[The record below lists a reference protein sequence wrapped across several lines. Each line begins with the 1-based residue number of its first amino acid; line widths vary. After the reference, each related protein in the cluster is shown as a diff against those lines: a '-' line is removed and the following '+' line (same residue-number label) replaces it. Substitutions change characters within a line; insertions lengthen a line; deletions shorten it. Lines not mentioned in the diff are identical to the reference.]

1 MENKFTKIQN
11 TIDAML
17 ASGQQVPPALMDA
30 YAKIIQQEIAVAS
43 ATDKSSPASQD
54 YYDSIVKHE
63 DYSTITKNTLMDDD
77 FYKFLFHAP
86 LYRGQEHKYVP
97 ENKID
102 FVVTKIE
109 MIAKE
114 IGGTELLRQFKRL
127 CKAKKEE
134 VKETFIE
141 NQKKALKERERMM
154 AADGNLTKF
163 QDLPE
168 NSTGNKYVGFEWS
181 TSLGFVAKE
190 EGDKK
195 IKIVTACELP
205 ALINRQV
212 VDIDGNTSTDMEKFE
227 LLFVDSQNRWRT
239 IVAERGQLVNSRR
252 VIELASYGL
261 GIDSKMAPLFSNY
274 MLSMLSEQAT
284 RGGFPQAKS
293 TKKLMLKIN
302 GKFTASYQDKD
313 LIFTEAEKFPGL
325 IKSLVPAGD
334 KKDWYEGI
342 KKLRKAAHNQDFNY
356 ILATMFTPV
365 IVSMLQTQGFVCE
378 IYGESQ
384 TGKSAMLKICSTVWG
399 GYADRESYIFSAN
412 ATDCFTENILAAL
425 NAMPFVIDDFN
436 EIEDDKKR
444 QIVQKIMM
452 IANGRGRGRSN
463 RNLEQ
468 NLSSF
473 ELTSTIGAEEP
484 ISTYLTNGG
493 AHNRLI
499 SKRFSVH
506 RGCVPWYKENGDSAV
521 GDVLRFFSGNHGHAG
536 IDFINEINK
545 MDKKEIE
552 KIKDNFDSELRKS
565 ARASGKSDGQVQPLS
580 IIMTASHLI
589 NELLFHDGV
598 ELSYDDAIACMTNAD
613 TVDPAMR
620 FYHAIENRFALN
632 YDKFAGTHDDPFYDR
647 SPENFRGGFWGVYNE
662 KNVTIETPDG
672 EKRPAVQRILNIMPA
687 ILEKWAMEERVNIA
701 MFYNC
706 MRDRGLLQSEKGRNT
721 KKVPVKHLGTTAAT
735 RMVQLILP
743 TMTTDDVGSAWD
755 DDDNQEQNHDIANQ
769 DKADNSD
776 DFPTEW
782 TDNNNN
788 KTIPFM
794 RAAGEIKEIRDIRE
808 YMQYN
813 PEEDPFADIN

>member
-17 ASGQQVPPALMDA
+17 SSGQQIPPALMDA

-43 ATDKSSPASQD
+43 ATDKSAPASQD
-54 YYDSIVKHE
+54 YYDSIVKHK
-63 DYSTITKNTLMDDD
+63 DFTTITKNTLMDDD

-127 CKAKKEE
+127 CKAKKAE

-141 NQKKALKERERMM
+141 NQKKELKERERMM

-168 NSTGNKYVGFEWS
+168 NSTGNKYVGWEWS

-195 IKIVTACELP
+195 IKIVTACKLP

-227 LLFVDSQNRWRT
+227 LLFVDSQNQWRT

-261 GIDSKMAPLFSNY
+261 GIDSKMATLFSNY

-293 TKKLMLKIN
+293 TKKLMLKID

-325 IKSLVPAGD
+325 MKSLVPAGE

-365 IVSMLQTQGFVCE
+365 IVSILQTQGFVCE

-552 KIKDNFDSELRKS
+552 KIKDNFDSELRKR
-565 ARASGKSDGQVQPLS
+565 ARAAGKSDGQVQPLS

-598 ELSYDDAIACMTNAD
+598 ELSYDDAIVCMTNAD
-613 TVDPAMR
+613 TVDPSMR

-632 YDKFAGTHDDPFYDR
+632 YDKFEGTHDDTFYDR
-647 SPENFRGGFWGVYNE
+647 SPENFRGGFWGIYKE

-687 ILEKWAMEERVNIA
+687 ILEKWAKEEHVNIA
-701 MFYNC
+701 MFYDC
-706 MRDRGLLQSEKGRNT
+706 MRDRGLLRSERGRNT
-721 KKVPVKHLGTTAAT
+721 KKIPIKHLGTSGT

-743 TMTTDDVGSAWD
+743 TMTTDDIGAAWD
-755 DDDNQEQNHDIANQ
+755 DDDDNQKQNQDTANQ
-769 DKADNSD
+769 DNVDNSD

-788 KTIPFM
+788 NSKTVPFM
-794 RAAGEIKEIRDIRE
+794 RAAGEIRDIRE

>member
-1 MENKFTKIQN
+1 MENKFTKIQT
-11 TIDAML
+11 TIDAIL
-17 ASGQQVPPALMDA
+17 ASGQQIPPALMDV
-30 YAKIIQQEIAVAS
+30 YAKIIQQEIVS
-43 ATDKSSPASQD
+43 ADKSSPASRD
-54 YYDSIVKHE
+54 YYNSIVKHE
-63 DYSTITKNTLMDDD
+63 DYSVITKNTLMDDD

-97 ENKID
+97 ENKVD

-127 CKAKKEE
+127 CKAKKAE

-141 NQKKALKERERMM
+141 NQKKEFKERERMM
-154 AADGNLTKF
+154 AIDGNLTKF
-163 QDLPE
+163 QDLPD
-168 NSTGNKYVGFEWS
+168 NSTGNKYVGWEWS

-195 IKIVTACELP
+195 TKIVTACELP

-212 VDIDGNTSTDMEKFE
+212 IDIDGNASTDMEQFE
-227 LLFVDSQNRWRT
+227 ILYVDSQNRWRT
-239 IVAERGQLVNSRR
+239 RVAERGQLVNARR

-261 GIDSKMAPLFSNY
+261 GIDSKMANLFSSY
-274 MLSMLSEQAT
+274 MSSMLAEQAT

-293 TKKLMLKIN
+293 TKKLMVKID

-325 IKSLVPAGD
+325 MKSLVPAGE

-342 KKLRKAAHNQDFNY
+342 KKLRKANHNKDFNY

-365 IVSMLQTQGFVCE
+365 IVSILQMQGFVCE

-436 EIEDDKKR
+436 EIEDDKKK

-521 GDVLRFFSGNHGHAG
+521 GDILRFFSGNHGHAG

-552 KIKDNFDSELRKS
+552 KIKDNFDSELRKR
-565 ARASGKSDGQVQPLS
+565 ARAASKSDGQVQPLA

-598 ELSYDDAIACMTNAD
+598 ELSYDDAIACMTNSD

-647 SPENFRGGFWGVYNE
+647 NPENFRGGFWGVYKE
-662 KNVTIETPDG
+662 KYTTIEEPDG
-672 EKRPAVQRILNIMPA
+672 VQRPAVQRILNIMPA
-687 ILEKWAMEERVNIA
+687 ILEKWAMEEHVNIA
-701 MFYNC
+701 MFYDC
-706 MRDRGLLQSEKGRNT
+706 MRDRGLLRSERGRNT
-721 KKVPVKHLGTTAAT
+721 KKVPIKHLGTSST

-743 TMTTDDVGSAWD
+743 TMTTDDIGSAWD
-755 DDDNQEQNHDIANQ
+755 DDDDNQKQNQDTANQ

-782 TDNNNN
+782 PDNNKS
-788 KTIPFM
+788 KTVPFM

-813 PEEDPFADIN
+813 PAEDPFADIN

>member
-1 MENKFTKIQN
+1 MENKFTKIQT

-17 ASGQQVPPALMDA
+17 ASGQQIPPALMDA
-30 YAKIIQQEIAVAS
+30 YAKIIKQEMVS
-43 ATDKSSPASQD
+43 ADDAPAKRD
-54 YYDSIVKHE
+54 YYSMIIKNE
-63 DYSTITKNTLMDDD
+63 DYSAITKNTLMDNN
-77 FYKFLFHAP
+77 FYRFLFHAP
-86 LYRGQEHKYVP
+86 LYRGKEHKYVP

-134 VKETFIE
+134 VKETLIE
-141 NQKKALKERERMM
+141 NQKKELKERERMM
-154 AADGNLTKF
+154 AIDGNLTKF
-163 QDLPE
+163 QGLPD
-168 NSTGNKYVGFEWS
+168 NSTGNKYVGWEWS
-181 TSLGFVAKE
+181 TNLGFVAKE

-195 IKIVTACELP
+195 TKIVTACKLP

-212 VDIDGNTSTDMEKFE
+212 INIDGNVSADMEQFE
-227 LLFVDSQNRWRT
+227 LLYVDSQNQWRT
-239 IVAERGQLVNSRR
+239 RVAERGQLVNSRR

-261 GIDSKMAPLFSNY
+261 GIDSKMAPLFSSY
-274 MLSMLSEQAT
+274 MLSMLAEQSI

-293 TKKLMLKIN
+293 TKKLMVKID

-313 LIFTEAEKFPGL
+313 LIFTESEKFPGL
-325 IKSLVPAGD
+325 MKSLVPAGE

-342 KKLRKAAHNQDFNY
+342 KKLRKASHNQDFNY

-365 IVSMLQTQGFVCE
+365 IVSILQTQGFVCE

-384 TGKSAMLKICSTVWG
+384 TGKSAMLKVCSTVWG
-399 GYADRESYIFSAN
+399 GYADRESFVFSAN
-412 ATDCFTENILAAL
+412 STDCFTENILSAL
-425 NAMPFVIDDFN
+425 NAMPFVVDDFN

-473 ELTSTIGAEEP
+473 ELTSIIGAEEP

-521 GDVLRFFSGNHGHAG
+521 PDVLRFFSTHHGYAG
-536 IDFINEINK
+536 IDFIHKVNEINK
-545 MDKKEIE
+545 KEIE
-552 KIKDNFDSELRKS
+552 DIKDKYDSELRKRV
-565 ARASGKSDGQVQPLS
+565 RAAGKSDGQVQPLA

-589 NELLFHDGV
+589 NELLFCDGV
-598 ELSYDDAIACMTNAD
+598 ELSYDDALACMTNSD
-613 TVDPAMR
+613 TVDPSMR
-620 FYHAIENRFALN
+620 FYHSIENRFALN
-632 YDKFAGTHDDPFYDR
+632 YDKFAGTHDSSSYDAY
-647 SPENFRGGFWGVYNE
+647 PENFRGGFWGVYKE
-662 KNVTIETPDG
+662 KVTTIETLDD
-672 EKRPAVQRILNIMPA
+672 ENRTVKRPAVQRVLNIMPA
-687 ILEKWAMEERVNIA
+687 ILEKWAREEKVNIA
-701 MFYNC
+701 MFYDC
-706 MRDRGLLQSEKGRNT
+706 MRDRGILQSEKGRNT
-721 KKVPVKHLGTTAAT
+721 KKIPVKHLGTSGT

-755 DDDNQEQNHDIANQ
+755 DDDDDDNQKQATSNQND
-769 DKADNSD
+769 DDDSD
-776 DFPTEW
+776 DFPAEW
-782 TDNNNN
+782 TDKG
-788 KTIPFM
+788 KTVSFIK
-794 RAAGEIKEIRDIRE
+794 AADEIREIKSE

-813 PEEDPFADIN
+813 PDEDPLSDIQ

>member
-11 TIDAML
+11 TIDAIL
-17 ASGQQVPPALMDA
+17 ASGQQIPPALMDA

-43 ATDKSSPASQD
+43 ATDKSAPASQD

-63 DYSTITKNTLMDDD
+63 DFSTITKNTLMDDD

-127 CKAKKEE
+127 CKAKKAE

-141 NQKKALKERERMM
+141 NQKKELKERERMM

-168 NSTGNKYVGFEWS
+168 NSTGNKYVGWEWS

-190 EGDKK
+190 ESDKK
-195 IKIVTACELP
+195 IKIVTACKLP

-227 LLFVDSQNRWRT
+227 LLFVDSQNQWRT

-261 GIDSKMAPLFSNY
+261 GIDSKMATLFSNY

-293 TKKLMLKIN
+293 TKKLMLKID

-313 LIFTEAEKFPGL
+313 LIFTEVEKFPGL
-325 IKSLVPAGD
+325 MKSLVPAGE

-365 IVSMLQTQGFVCE
+365 IVSILQTQGFVCE

-521 GDVLRFFSGNHGHAG
+521 GDVLRFFIGNHGHAG

-552 KIKDNFDSELRKS
+552 KIKDNFDSELRKR
-565 ARASGKSDGQVQPLS
+565 ARAAGKSDGQVQPLS

-632 YDKFAGTHDDPFYDR
+632 YDKFEGTHDDTFYDR
-647 SPENFRGGFWGVYNE
+647 SPENFRGGFWGIYKE
-662 KNVTIETPDG
+662 KAITIEEPGG
-672 EKRPAVQRILNIMPA
+672 EKRPAMQRVLNIMPA
-687 ILEKWAMEERVNIA
+687 ILEKWAKEEHVNIA
-701 MFYNC
+701 MFYDC
-706 MRDRGLLQSEKGRNT
+706 MRDRGLLRSERGRNT
-721 KKVPVKHLGTTAAT
+721 KKVPIKHLGTSST

-743 TMTTDDVGSAWD
+743 TMTTDDIGSAWD
-755 DDDNQEQNHDIANQ
+755 DDNQKQNQDTANQ
-769 DKADNSD
+769 DKADNRD

-782 TDNNNN
+782 TGNNNS
-788 KTIPFM
+788 KTVPFM
-794 RAAGEIKEIRDIRE
+794 RAAGEIKDLRE